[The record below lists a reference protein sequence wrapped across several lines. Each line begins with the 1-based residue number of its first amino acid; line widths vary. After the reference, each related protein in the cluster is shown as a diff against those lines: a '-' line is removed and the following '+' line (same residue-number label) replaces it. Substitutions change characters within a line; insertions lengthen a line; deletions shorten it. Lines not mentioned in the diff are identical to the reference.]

1 MNTMT
6 SKLYIHNEARRKVL
20 VDIRTKLTQLV
31 LDDLQV
37 QDVHKDSRF
46 ICELF
51 REITESRV
59 TFSTLNLTGVIELFK
74 EPTILSIDIKQKHLH
89 SIEDVYQTLQS
100 IEQEGK
106 VVNSIEKNLLAIKQ
120 IVRG

>member
-6 SKLYIHNEARRKVL
+6 SKLYLHNEARRKVL
-20 VDIRTKLTQLV
+20 VDIRTKLTQLI

-37 QDVHKDSRF
+37 QDIHKDSRF

-51 REITESRV
+51 PEITENRI
-59 TFSTLNLTGVIELFK
+59 TFSTLNLTGIIDLFK
-74 EPTILSIDIKQKHLH
+74 DPTIISISIKQKHLH
-89 SIEDVYQTLQS
+89 SIEDVYQTIQS

-120 IVRG
+120 IVRS